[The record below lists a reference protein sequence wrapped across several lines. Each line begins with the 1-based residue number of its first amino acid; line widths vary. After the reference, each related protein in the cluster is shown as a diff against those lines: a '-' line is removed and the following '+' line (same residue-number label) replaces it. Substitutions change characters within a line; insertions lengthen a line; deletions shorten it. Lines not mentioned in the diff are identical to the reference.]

1 MYIIYIYIYYI
12 YMPIFSKNPGTPKST
27 LFLRSQCICIH
38 KGNNHS
44 DSNRKLLNALESA
57 NMLLKLQIQNSNK
70 DEQQKV
76 CFKAKFQLFKIE
88 RA

>member
-1 MYIIYIYIYYI
+1 
-12 YMPIFSKNPGTPKST
+12 MPIFSKNPGTPKST

-57 NMLLKLQIQNSNK
+57 NMYPKASK
-70 DEQQKV
+70 SE
-76 CFKAKFQLFKIE
+76 FKQ
-88 RA
+88 R